1 MASIAYLAAATD
13 ASTSGLEVG
22 SHTLEFR
29 PRRRPCQLSDRK
41 AVRIEAGSAA
51 ASAPLIFQA
60 AFPFLLFAGADGE
73 RKGEEEDAIELEIRG
88 GTNVAFSLSWEYLD
102 QVLLPSLQDRFG
114 VVVERRLVRRGW
126 SAGVL
131 PQEKGEDG
139 GGEVWFKF
147 RPIRVGEKL
156 RPRDQGPYQTRDF
169 EVGRVDVSLLAPKG
183 MHEALQNA
191 VVRQLEGLVPGAEVR
206 FEVVEDTGTEARVYV
221 LLVAR
226 SETLRWGRDMLTSV
240 PKKKKGKGSGVGDFA
255 DYVARKVCRELGEE
269 LEGRGAVDEFLQDQL
284 VVFQALAEGSTSF
297 PRSGERGLEEELA
310 DLTIGGGR
318 MRKDKAHEPFGEGS
332 EHTRTARWVTAELLR
347 RVGWYNNGRECQ
359 GVGMRME
366 KSAHSVPTGPGT

>member
-1 MASIAYLAAATD
+1 M
-13 ASTSGLEVG
+13 TSGLEVG
-22 SHTLEFR
+22 SHTLDFK

-41 AVRIEAGSAA
+41 VRIEAGSAA

-60 AFPFLLFAGADGE
+60 AFPFLLFAATGQE
-73 RKGEEEDAIELEIRG
+73 KGEGKGDREEEEEPIELEIRG

-102 QVLLPSLQDRFG
+102 QVLLPALEDRFG

-126 SAGVL
+126 SAGAL
-131 PQEKGEDG
+131 PQEDG
-139 GGEVWFKF
+139 DGGEVWFRF
-147 RPIRVGEKL
+147 RPIGLGEQL
-156 RPRDQGPYQTRDF
+156 RAREGRSYRTRDF
-169 EVGRVDVSLLAPKG
+169 EVGRVDVSILAPAG

-226 SETLRWGRDMLTSV
+226 SETLRWGRDILTSV

-269 LEGRGAVDEFLQDQL
+269 LDGRGAVDEFLQDQL

-297 PRSGERGLEEELA
+297 PRSGERGAEEELA
-310 DLTIGGGR
+310 DLTIRGR
-318 MRKDKAHEPFGEGS
+318 MRRDKAHEPFGEGS
-332 EHTRTARWVTAELLR
+332 MHTRTARWVTAELLR
-347 RVGWYNNGRECQ
+347 GVEWYNNGRECK

-366 KSAHSVPTGPGT
+366 KPAHRLLTGLET